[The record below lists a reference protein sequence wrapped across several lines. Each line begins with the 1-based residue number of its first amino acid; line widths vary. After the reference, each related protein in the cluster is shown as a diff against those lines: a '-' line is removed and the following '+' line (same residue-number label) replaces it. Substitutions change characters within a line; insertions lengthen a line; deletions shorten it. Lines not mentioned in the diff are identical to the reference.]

1 MVDIVK
7 LLEKELHENLKKA
20 AIWCVSGIRE
30 KLNRSQRIRGKG
42 SKRRGVDP
50 SKRGEWP
57 KRVRGNLI
65 RSVTFRF
72 ESELVTLIGSSLR
85 YGAVLELSKTL
96 DRSFIH
102 RFLIENADKIK
113 HIIQTGK
120 P

>member
-1 MVDIVK
+1 
-7 LLEKELHENLKKA
+7 
-20 AIWCVSGIRE
+20 
-30 KLNRSQRIRGKG
+30 
-42 SKRRGVDP
+42 
-50 SKRGEWP
+50 
-57 KRVRGNLI
+57 
-65 RSVTFRF
+65 VTFRF